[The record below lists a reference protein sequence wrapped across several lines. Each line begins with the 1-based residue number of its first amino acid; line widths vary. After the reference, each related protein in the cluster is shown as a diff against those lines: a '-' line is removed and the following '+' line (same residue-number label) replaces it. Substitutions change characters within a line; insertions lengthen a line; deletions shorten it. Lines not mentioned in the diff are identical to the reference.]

1 MNTETKL
8 ILHSP
13 DGSAYIFY
21 EIRQFIFRKEK
32 YTPYTELSLTVQDKD
47 GIVPALCVFNRI
59 VFTVNGNNLHEG
71 LADSV
76 DFCIEGGVSTIKIR
90 SRGFTSLLLN
100 NQMIPGL
107 HTSMSINKLMQSYYD
122 FPFPVKWKSDIT
134 TCDYIYVKPNRSMWD
149 SVVNLGYK
157 LYDSYPYI
165 RYANEIN
172 LAPHED
178 TSGRMFTK
186 ADYLSAGW
194 ITTTRGMLSHLHMQ
208 DMEGNYDVYNHESPT
223 AENMLIVRH
232 KQVAFD
238 RQYLDDPQRSME
250 LTFSLAS
257 KGWRSLY
264 VTVPGYVKLD
274 VNDYAGAEGVFTPA
288 RICAVTVSGDKNGVV
303 STYAVYH
310 DGFSS

>member
-21 EIRQFIFRKEK
+21 EVRQFVFRKEK
-32 YTPYTELSLTVQDKD
+32 YMPYTELSLTVQDKD

-76 DFCIEGGVSTIKIR
+76 DYCIEGGVSTIKIR

-100 NQMIPGL
+100 NQMIPGM
-107 HTSMSINKLMQSYYD
+107 HYTMSIGKLMEEYYN
-122 FPFPVKWKSDIT
+122 FPFPVKWKNDISV
-134 TCDYIYVKPNRSMWD
+134 CQYIYVKPNRSMWD
-149 SVVNLGYK
+149 SVVNLAYK
-157 LYDSYPYI
+157 IYSCHPYI

-172 LAPHED
+172 LKPHD
-178 TSGRMFTK
+178 QPASRVLSK
-186 ADYLSAGW
+186 DDYISAGW
-194 ITTTRGMLSHLHMQ
+194 ITNTKGMLSHLHMQ
-208 DMEGNYDVYNHESPT
+208 DIEGNYDTYSHENPD
-223 AENMLIVRH
+223 AEDMLIVRH

-238 RQYLDDPQRSME
+238 RQYLDDPEHSMQ

-257 KGWRSLY
+257 KGWRSRY
-264 VTVPGYVKLD
+264 VTISGYIKLD
-274 VNDYAGAEGVFTPA
+274 VNDCVSAEGIFPSRRISSVTVTGGREGVFTTFA
-288 RICAVTVSGDKNGVV
+288 IYEDA
-303 STYAVYH
+303 
-310 DGFSS
+310 FS

>member
-1 MNTETKL
+1 MNAETL
-8 ILHSP
+8 LVLHTP
-13 DGSAYIFY
+13 EGTAYRFY
-21 EIRQFIFRKEK
+21 EVRQFVFRKEK

-76 DFCIEGGVSTIKIR
+76 DYCIEGGVSVIRIR

-100 NQMIPGL
+100 NQMVPGL
-107 HTSMSINKLMQSYYD
+107 HTAMSINKLMQNYYD
-122 FPFPVKWKSDIT
+122 FPFPVKWKHDIT

-172 LAPHED
+172 LDPHED
-178 TSGRMFTK
+178 TSGCMFTK

-194 ITTTRGMLSHLHMQ
+194 ITNTKGMLSHLHMQ
-208 DMEGNYDVYNHESPT
+208 DLEGNYGVYNHESPV
-223 AENMLIVRH
+223 AESMHIVRH
-232 KQVAFD
+232 KQIAFD

-257 KGWRSLY
+257 KGWRSRY
-264 VTVPGYVKLD
+264 VTVSGYVKLD
-274 VNDYAGAEGVFTPA
+274 VNDYVSADGIFFPA
-288 RICAVTVSGDKNGVV
+288 RISAVTVTGDKNGVFT
-303 STYAVYH
+303 TYAVYA
-310 DGFSS
+310 DDFSS